1 MDRYL
6 CSWCHTLNLLINKRP
21 PLPSDID
28 DDETE
33 DKHQSLLFP
42 AAVSDNM
49 KTLVLKLMKTN
60 RKLRPQ
66 SVDEVLPS
74 LDSKP
79 DKTEKPAKEPVESKE
94 ELEDS
99 EVTIIAS
106 PISEDTIIE
115 KKPQP
120 EVKPEQKEYIQEV
133 VYTTSTSDDSNSN
146 LWKIIVT
153 FQVEATY

>member
-1 MDRYL
+1 
-6 CSWCHTLNLLINKRP
+6 
-21 PLPSDID
+21 
-28 DDETE
+28 
-33 DKHQSLLFP
+33 
-42 AAVSDNM
+42 
-49 KTLVLKLMKTN
+49 MKTN